1 MVTLEQ
7 IRLLESKI
15 GRAIEFVAKLTEEK
29 ARLTRQNEELRETIT
44 ALRETIEVLKE
55 EKSRVEEEKSRVEEE
70 KNRVE
75 EGIASALGKL
85 DQFED
90 AIEQTLK
97 AAGSDKNAAGNDN
110 IEEER
115 VMAELMAEEEQ
126 RQRRIEQERRMA
138 EIRREEERRI
148 EEERRMAEKER
159 ARAEQAAKTAVPPEE
174 DLPASAYTIDEETED
189 TIEDA
194 IEEDEF
200 EENKS
205 GDSGEAELDI
215 F

>member
-7 IRLLESKI
+7 IRLLESKV
-15 GRAIEFVAKLTEEK
+15 GRAIEFVARLTEEK
-29 ARLTRQNEELRETIT
+29 ARLTRQNDELRETIT
-44 ALRETIEVLKE
+44 ALRQTVETLKE
-55 EKSRVEEEKSRVEEE
+55 EKSRVEEEKSRIEEE

-97 AAGSDKNAAGNDN
+97 AVGENAADSAAGNDDT
-110 IEEER
+110 EDER
-115 VMAELMAEEEQ
+115 LMAELEEEQ
-126 RQRRIEQERRMA
+126 RRIE
-138 EIRREEERRI
+138 
-148 EEERRMAEKER
+148 AEKRER
-159 ARAEQAAKTAVPPEE
+159 ALAEQPEE
-174 DLPASAYTIDEETED
+174 DLPASAYAVEEEIEDTTEETA
-189 TIEDA
+189 EDA
-194 IEEDEF
+194 TEEDLF
-200 EENKS
+200 GENKS